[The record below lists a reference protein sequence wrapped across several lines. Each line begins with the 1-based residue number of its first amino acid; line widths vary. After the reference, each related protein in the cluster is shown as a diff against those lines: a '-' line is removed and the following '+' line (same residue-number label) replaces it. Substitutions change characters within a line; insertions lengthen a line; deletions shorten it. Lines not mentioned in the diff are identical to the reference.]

1 MPFRWRTVLAWVQV
15 DAHSCKWRL
24 SAQEGQ
30 VAAMRHGGDHTVEEA
45 IARVGEIPGQQ
56 CAEKKQK
63 QTEQRSA
70 YDQQT
75 MLTLSICSQFS
86 HLILQIKNGF
96 LTLFIHCDHMRQRFI
111 AWRSAGS
118 VGDIGQFVQGAADG
132 SNQLCDSAE
141 LRGLILSAK

>member
-1 MPFRWRTVLAWVQV
+1 
-15 DAHSCKWRL
+15 
-24 SAQEGQ
+24 
-30 VAAMRHGGDHTVEEA
+30 
-45 IARVGEIPGQQ
+45 
-56 CAEKKQK
+56 
-63 QTEQRSA
+63 
-70 YDQQT
+70 

-96 LTLFIHCDHMRQRFI
+96 LTLLIHCDHMRQRFI

-132 SNQLCDSAE
+132 SNQLRDSAE